1 MFFYL
6 LVGVRTYQFL
16 FFPLKRVPCKVAASL
31 NTSNAQVHITSN
43 KKSCIS
49 FVVTRDAS
57 MNNSQELS
65 MIFLSEWNAGA
76 MALILAIFTL
86 PVIAFFFLLLR
97 IIKLFP
103 KAKVFLACHQK
114 QNIAIY
120 IFCLVFIFAASVL
133 LTFGLLNLFS

>member
-1 MFFYL
+1 
-6 LVGVRTYQFL
+6 
-16 FFPLKRVPCKVAASL
+16 
-31 NTSNAQVHITSN
+31 
-43 KKSCIS
+43 
-49 FVVTRDAS
+49 

-65 MIFLSEWNAGA
+65 MIFLLEWNAGA
-76 MALILAIFTL
+76 IALILAIFAI

-103 KAKVFLACHQK
+103 KAKVFLAYHQK